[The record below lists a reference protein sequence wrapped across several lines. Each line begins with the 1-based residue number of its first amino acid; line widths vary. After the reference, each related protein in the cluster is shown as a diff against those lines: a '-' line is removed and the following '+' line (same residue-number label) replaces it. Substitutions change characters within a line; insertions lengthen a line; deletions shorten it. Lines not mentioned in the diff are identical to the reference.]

1 MKKLMMSALLASV
14 LIMASCNKKE
24 AEDNMIHGINL
35 EYMDKT
41 AKPGDDF
48 YRYVNGAW
56 FDKTEIPAD
65 KSTWGSF
72 NELAYNTDLDVLS
85 ILKEAAE
92 SNNYADNTDEG
103 KAINVYK
110 SYIDTEKRNQLGTTP
125 IKGDLQKIDALTNLD
140 DLNKLINASIL
151 DGGIGFFGN
160 YVYADAE
167 DSNKNTVYLSP
178 GSIGMPDRDYY
189 VSDDKDSKEKLAL
202 YEQHIARMLQ
212 YINYSEADAKVAA
225 KKIVALETQMA
236 QPRFTRVEE
245 RDDRL
250 AYNPTTVADLQKMI
264 PAINWETYFKTA
276 GFQNLD
282 QVIVQQPRYM
292 NALDGI
298 LKNTSMD
305 DLKLYLKWTLLNNSA
320 SYLTTDIDKANW
332 EFYGKTLSG
341 ATEQRPIEERALD
354 VVNGTV
360 GEALGKLYVEKR
372 FPAEAKKKAQDMIA
386 NVVQAY
392 RNRIEKLPW
401 MAPATKKG
409 ALEKLDKLT
418 IKIGYPDKWE
428 DFSKLTIENPE
439 KGNYYQNM
447 LNYSRWATAKNIA
460 EYGKPVDKTK
470 WGMPPQM
477 VNDYF
482 NPMYHE
488 IVFPAAI
495 LQPPFY
501 DYKADEAVNYG
512 GIGAVIGHEISH
524 GFDDSGSR
532 YNAEGNLVDWWTPQD
547 LNQFTALGKSLSKQ
561 YSALQPFEG
570 IYVDGDFTLGE
581 NIGDLGGVTA
591 AYEGLKLFYEK
602 NGKPEPIDGFTPE
615 QRFFISWATIW
626 RTKSRDEYVKTQ
638 VKTDPHAP
646 GIYRSYVPLQ
656 NFDPWYEAFDV
667 KPGDK
672 LYIEPDQRVRIW

>member
-292 NALDGI
+292 KALDGI

-354 VVNGTV
+354 VVNGTL
-360 GEALGKLYVEKR
+360 GEALGKIYVEKR

-447 LNYSRWATAKNIA
+447 INYSRWATAKNIA

-477 VNDYF
+477 VNAYF
-482 NPMYHE
+482 NPMYNE

-638 VKTDPHAP
+638 VKTAPHAP